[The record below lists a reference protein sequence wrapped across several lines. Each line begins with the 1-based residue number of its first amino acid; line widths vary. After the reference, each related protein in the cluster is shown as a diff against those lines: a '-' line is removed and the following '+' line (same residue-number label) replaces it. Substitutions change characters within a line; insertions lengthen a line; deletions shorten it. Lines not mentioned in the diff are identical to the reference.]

1 MFPLKVLILA
11 PFSSEGLLRLRE
23 RFQVLYEPWTVTRRL
38 WDPSELAPRLRHE
51 AIEAVISEVDFFFD
65 EVFAPGSPLRFLALC
80 RQASNQADLEG
91 ATAAGVVVVNT
102 PGRNAQAVAEL
113 AIGLLLALAR
123 RIPYAEAY
131 VRAGQW
137 RDPLDAYERF
147 RGVEMA
153 GKTLGVVGLGGI
165 GRRVARMGRA
175 LGARVIA
182 TDPYARPMRGV
193 PLVSLDDLLAQA
205 DFVSLHAPDTPKTY
219 HLISAQRLT
228 RMKPSAYLVNT
239 GGGSLVDTD
248 ALCQALR
255 EGRLAG
261 AALDV
266 LEAAPLPPESPLLT
280 CPNLLLTP
288 HIGGAT
294 QETIARY
301 SAMVADDLLR
311 WIEGKRP
318 RHLANPA
325 VWRGGR

>member
-1 MFPLKVLILA
+1 MKVLILA
-11 PFSSEGLLRLRE
+11 PFSTEGLLRLQE
-23 RFQVLYEPWTVTRRL
+23 RVQVLYEPWTATRRL
-38 WDPSELAPRLRHE
+38 WDPAQLAPRLRQE
-51 AIEAVISEVDFFFD
+51 GIEGVVSEIDFFFD

-80 RQASNQADLEG
+80 RQATNQADLEA
-91 ATAAGVVVVNT
+91 ATAAGVVVVHT

-113 AIGLLLALAR
+113 AVGLMLALAR
-123 RIPYAEAY
+123 RVPQAEAY

-137 RDPLDAYERF
+137 GDPLDAYQRF
-147 RGVEMA
+147 QGVEVA
-153 GKTLGVVGLGGI
+153 GKILGVVGLGGI

-175 LGARVIA
+175 LGMRVIA
-182 TDPYARPMRGV
+182 TDPYARPLRGV

-205 DFVSLHAPDTPKTY
+205 DFVSLHAPDTPETY
-219 HLISAQRLT
+219 HLINAQRLA

-255 EGRLAG
+255 AGCLAG

-266 LEAAPLPPESPLLT
+266 LEAAPLPPESPLLA

-294 QETIARY
+294 QETVARY

-311 WIEGKRP
+311 WLEGKRP
-318 RHLANPA
+318 RYLANPA
-325 VWRGGR
+325 VWKGRR